1 MTDQQKAFLHAV
13 EMANHS
19 QGAMQA
25 IINAF
30 VYGNLTKEQVR
41 EAIDFKIAQMKCG
54 IESNSNLSRKQK
66 DYEISI
72 RESWFNALKVSM
84 GLN

>member
-13 EMANHS
+13 GMANHS

-54 IESNSNLSRKQK
+54 IESNPYLTREQK
-66 DYEISI
+66 DNEISK
-72 RESWFNALKVSM
+72 EETWFNALKM
-84 GLN
+84 QFNL

>member
-19 QGAMQA
+19 QGVMQA
-25 IINAF
+25 VINAF
-30 VYGNLTKEQVR
+30 VYGNLTKEQAR

-54 IESNSNLSRKQK
+54 IESNPYLTREQK
-66 DYEISI
+66 DNEISK
-72 RESWFNALKVSM
+72 EETWFNALKM
-84 GLN
+84 QFNL